1 MLCLC
6 KDKNLKKK
14 KLQVNTYLTSYRK
27 TMHAMSLRWLHGL
40 CGTVDQIKDD
50 DDILIIS
57 TSMR

>member
-1 MLCLC
+1 MQGQ
-6 KDKNLKKK
+6 KLKKK

-27 TMHAMSLRWLHGL
+27 TMHAMSLRWLHEL

-50 DDILIIS
+50 DDILIS